1 MIVLNVYIRKIS
13 IDGEIVKWQYQ
24 ALSSDPKG
32 DVLYM

>member
-13 IDGEIVKWQYQ
+13 IDGEIQWQYQ
-24 ALSSDPKG
+24 APSSDPKG

>member
-13 IDGEIVKWQYQ
+13 IDGEIHWQYQ
-24 ALSSDPKG
+24 APSLDPKG